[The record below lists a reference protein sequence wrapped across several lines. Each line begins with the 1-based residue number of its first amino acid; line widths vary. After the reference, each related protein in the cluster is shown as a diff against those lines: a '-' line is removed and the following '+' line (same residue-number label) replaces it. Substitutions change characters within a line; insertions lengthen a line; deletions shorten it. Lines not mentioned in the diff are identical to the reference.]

1 MTTTQGQ
8 RKAALYLASLPMD
21 EQHKLLVAL
30 PSDVARSIKP
40 LITQIVA
47 NGWNDDEVIGKVLAD
62 EIRGLTAHSS
72 LSVEVIIALASAL
85 PDDWTARLF
94 VANSAV
100 DPKFL
105 LALLD
110 NPHAKRVQLEV
121 AKVQRLPEKL
131 KEALLSEAADSVA
144 AAA

>member
-1 MTTTQGQ
+1 MTTTLGQ
-8 RKAALYLASLPMD
+8 RKAALYLASLPND
-21 EQHKLLVAL
+21 EQHKLLAAL
-30 PSDVARSIKP
+30 PSDAARNIKP
-40 LITQIVA
+40 LITQIVS
-47 NGWNDDEVIGKVLAD
+47 NGWNDDEIIGKVLAD
-62 EIRGLTAHSS
+62 EIRGLTTKSS

-100 DPKFL
+100 DSKFL
-105 LALLD
+105 VALLD

-121 AKVQRLPEKL
+121 AKVPRLPEKL

>member
-1 MTTTQGQ
+1 MTTTGQ
-8 RKAALYLASLPMD
+8 RKAALYLASLPHD
-21 EQHKLLVAL
+21 EQQKLLAAL
-30 PSDVARSIKP
+30 PTEAARGIKP
-40 LITQIVA
+40 LIAQIVQ
-47 NGWNDDEVIGKVLAD
+47 NGWNDDEIISKVLAD

-72 LSVEVIIALASAL
+72 LSVDVIIALASAL

-110 NPHAKRVQLEV
+110 HQHAKRVQFGV
-121 AKVQRLPEKL
+121 SMVPRLPEKL
-131 KEALLSEAADSVA
+131 KEALLAEAADSIASA
-144 AAA
+144 A

>member
-1 MTTTQGQ
+1 MTSSGQ
-8 RKAALYLASLPMD
+8 RKAALYLASLPSED
-21 EQHKLLVAL
+21 QHKLLAAL
-30 PSDVARSIKP
+30 PIDVSRELKP
-40 LITQIVA
+40 LIAQIVA
-47 NGWNDDEVIGKVLAD
+47 NGWNDEEIIGKVLAD

-72 LSVEVIIALASAL
+72 LSVDVIIALATAL

-110 NPHAKRVQLEV
+110 NPHAKRVQFAV
-121 AKVQRLPEKL
+121 AMVPRLPEKL